1 MAKHLEGYE
10 MSKRIDESKVSLKIF
25 GGAKVRC
32 MENLMKLSV
41 REKSFILQ
49 IGIIDLNIDRE
60 SELNSKSILDLAD
73 LAFILKSNSIG
84 VSISRRSSHRS
95 CSLKKLFLKV
105 LQNSQKSICV
115 GVSDLLTVNRPV
127 AYNFIKKE
135 NSAQVFSCEF
145 CEFFKNAFF
154 TEQLWATAS
163 LVVMT
168 NKTRK
173 TLQLVAN

>member
-1 MAKHLEGYE
+1 
-10 MSKRIDESKVSLKIF
+10 
-25 GGAKVRC
+25 
-32 MENLMKLSV
+32 MKLSV

-60 SELNSKSILDLAD
+60 SELNSKSTLDLAD

-115 GVSDLLTVNRPV
+115 GVSDLLTVNRPLACNLLEKKIRHRCFLV
-127 AYNFIKKE
+127 NFANFLRMPSLQN
-135 NSAQVFSCEF
+135 NSGRLL
-145 CEFFKNAFF
+145 
-154 TEQLWATAS
+154 LW
-163 LVVMT
+163 L
-168 NKTRK
+168 
-173 TLQLVAN
+173 